1 MLFYVNRL
9 LICGGILLKKL
20 HFVPIF
26 TVCVFVL
33 CALSFPLGA
42 SAGEN
47 SVTVTSPN
55 KTKFSVSIES
65 DDITYA
71 LKAAFKYCEKNASPD
86 NRCKITVAKGTYK
99 VSKTVT
105 FASYTTLSADG
116 VTLINTP
123 SSGNILKS
131 PTGSGYSACTD
142 FSMTGGTLTYSPDNL
157 KGSCLVRIGHSQNIT
172 FSNVEFLN
180 NYQSHHMEIA
190 ASKNVVVDSCKFS
203 SQRASLNRTSAEAL
217 QIDILTESHFPGY
230 EPYDFTVN
238 DGITV
243 NSCLFENTVRGLG
256 THSLFAGDY
265 QKNIKITN
273 NTFHNVSSTAVSAF
287 GWVSSLID
295 SNTIISCG
303 EGINY
308 SLIKAE
314 DEADTVSV
322 SQNAVSDF
330 PIDCKTVISNNVI
343 SVEKTAAAR
352 APYAISV
359 YGRDYSS
366 SNNIGFKR
374 ADYSVYN
381 IVIKFNNITTPCDF
395 VLLSGVRN
403 ARVYSNKVQNNRKS
417 VVSV

>member
-1 MLFYVNRL
+1 M
-9 LICGGILLKKL
+9 KKL

-26 TVCVFVL
+26 TVCAFVL
-33 CALSFPLGA
+33 CTLSFPLGA

-47 SVTVTSPN
+47 SITVTSPN
-55 KTKFSVSIES
+55 KMNFSVSIES
-65 DDITYA
+65 DDITHA
-71 LKAAFKYCEKNASPD
+71 LKAAFKYCKKNASPD
-86 NRCKITVAKGTYK
+86 NRCKITVAKGIYK
-99 VSKTVT
+99 VSKTIT

-116 VTLINTP
+116 VTLVNTP

-131 PTGSGYSACTD
+131 PTGAGYSACTD
-142 FSMTGGTLTYSPDNL
+142 
-157 KGSCLVRIGHSQNIT
+157 IT

-230 EPYDFTVN
+230 EPYDFTIN

-308 SLIKAE
+308 SLIKAQ
-314 DEADTVSV
+314 DEAETVSV
-322 SQNAVSDF
+322 SPNAATDF
-330 PIDCKTVISNNVI
+330 SIDCKTVISNNVI
-343 SVEKTAAAR
+343 SVEKTVAAR
-352 APYAISV
+352 APYAISI

-366 SNNIGFKR
+366 SNNICFKR

-381 IVIKFNNITTPCDF
+381 IVIKFNNLATPCDF

-403 ARVYSNKVQNNRKS
+403 ARVYLNKVQNNRKS

>member
-1 MLFYVNRL
+1 M
-9 LICGGILLKKL
+9 KKL

-26 TVCVFVL
+26 TVCAFVL
-33 CALSFPLGA
+33 CTLSFPLGA

-47 SVTVTSPN
+47 SITVTSPN
-55 KTKFSVSIES
+55 KMNFSVSIES
-65 DDITYA
+65 DDITHA
-71 LKAAFKYCEKNASPD
+71 LKAAFKYCKKNASPD
-86 NRCKITVAKGTYK
+86 NRCKITVAKGIYK
-99 VSKTVT
+99 VSKTIT
-105 FASYTTLSADG
+105 FVSYTTLSADG
-116 VTLINTP
+116 VTLVNTP

-230 EPYDFTVN
+230 EPYDFTIN

-308 SLIKAE
+308 SLIKAQ
-314 DEADTVSV
+314 DEAETVSV
-322 SQNAVSDF
+322 SPNAATDF
-330 PIDCKTVISNNVI
+330 SIDCKTVISNNVI
-343 SVEKTAAAR
+343 SVEKTVAAR
-352 APYAISV
+352 APYAISI

-366 SNNIGFKR
+366 SNNIFFKR

-381 IVIKFNNITTPCDF
+381 IVIKFNNLATPCDF

-403 ARVYSNKVQNNRKS
+403 ARVYLNKVQNNRKS